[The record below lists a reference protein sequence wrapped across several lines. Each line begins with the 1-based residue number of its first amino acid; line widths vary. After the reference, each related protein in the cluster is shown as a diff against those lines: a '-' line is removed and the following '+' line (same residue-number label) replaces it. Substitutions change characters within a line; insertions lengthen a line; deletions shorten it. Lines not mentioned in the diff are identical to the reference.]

1 LIVSAERRFVTAV
14 GSASPVKAATLRCG
28 TVVEV
33 VEDVEDVEDVD
44 VVVVVSAAPTLAAAP
59 LSMTATT
66 TTRGRRRIRKNYLVS
81 NRR

>member
-33 VEDVEDVEDVD
+33 VEDVEDVD

>member
-33 VEDVEDVEDVD
+33 VEDVEDVD

-66 TTRGRRRIRKNYLVS
+66 TRGRRRIRKNYLVS